1 MINENTPK
9 SRVGQLWRALLDELS
24 RDHNKKLERSDLAC
38 FAGILASLA
47 AGLAASWQRWGNPL
61 VDSGRE
67 LNVPLKLLHGE
78 RLYSEV
84 GYIYG
89 PFSPYVNAALYRL
102 FHPSLWVLWGH
113 GILSTVIILGMA
125 YWIARQIAG
134 RFPATLAC
142 VAITWVCALKS
153 QGNYMMAYAFGGLD
167 GSTFV
172 LAATIL
178 LMVFLRK
185 KNPSLILCAG
195 IAAALAV
202 LCKTEFGGAAIATGI
217 VAASLAGYP
226 RIRNIILWLGLFLT
240 PAVGL
245 PALVFCTF
253 ATRVG
258 WSTLTHDSH
267 LFFGHVP
274 WQLMYFNGQ
283 RFGFSHPWHSLGL
296 MIASLV
302 RLIAFGGFVVSV
314 SYLIEMRK
322 PDSFRGSG
330 GRALRRSWAAAALLI
345 SLIGLVVS
353 GIGLSDLGPFMP
365 MPLLLLIP
373 VAGGVAAFVRAQRD
387 GLEAA
392 QIQAATLV
400 IIAASAL
407 GSLARIILR
416 VSTGGAL
423 SSFILPGSVILFV
436 YIWVQVFPL
445 VLAEPAVRRRA
456 TQLVYAVLVVGVLL
470 TAVTLSVRYRRKF
483 PYPFATARGTW
494 RTSTELGAAFTQ
506 AYQFVQEKTVPGDFV
521 AVLPEGT
528 SLLFLSDRQ
537 NPLRE
542 EIVTPGFLDASG
554 EARAIDALRSRHTPL
569 IFIANRATPEFSE
582 TLFGKD
588 YNQRLMSWI
597 EQNYAVCGVFG
608 IRPDASLQIGAP
620 VFFLR
625 AYCLAPTISENADHR
640 RTRDLFYTESRMILG
655 SNSARD
661 KQTL

>member
-1 MINENTPK
+1 VINENTLK
-9 SRVGQLWRALLDELS
+9 LRVEQLWQALLNELS
-24 RDHNKKLERSDLAC
+24 RDHNQKFDRRDLAC
-38 FAGILASLA
+38 FAGILLSLA
-47 AGLAASWQRWGNPL
+47 AGLVASWQRWGNPL

-89 PFSPYVNAALYRL
+89 PFSPYVNASLYRL
-102 FHPSLWVLWGH
+102 FHPSMWILWGH
-113 GILSTVIILGMA
+113 GIVSTVTILGMA
-125 YWIARQIAG
+125 YWIARQITG

-167 GSTFV
+167 GCTFV
-172 LAATIL
+172 LATTIL
-178 LMVFLRK
+178 LIVFFRK
-185 KNPSLILCAG
+185 KSRSLILCAG

-202 LCKTEFGGAAIATGI
+202 LSKTEFGGAAIGTGMI
-217 VAASLAGYP
+217 TALLAGYP
-226 RIRNIILWLGLFLT
+226 RTRNVIIWLGLFLT

-245 PALVFCTF
+245 PALVFSLF
-253 ATRVG
+253 AARIG
-258 WSTLTHDSH
+258 WSTLTQDSH

-302 RLIAFGGFVVSV
+302 RLIAFGGLVVSV

-322 PDSFRGSG
+322 ADFSRRNG
-330 GRALRRSWAAAALLI
+330 GMALKRSWVVATFLI
-345 SLIGLVVS
+345 SLMGLVVS

-365 MPLLLLIP
+365 MPFLLLVP

-392 QIQAATLV
+392 QIQAATMV

-423 SSFILPGSVILFV
+423 SSFLLPGSVILFV

-445 VLAEPAVRRRA
+445 MLAEPAVRRRA
-456 TQLVYAVLVVGVLL
+456 RQLVYAALVAGVLL
-470 TAVTLSVRYRRKF
+470 TAVTISVRYQRKF
-483 PYPFATARGTW
+483 SYPFMTARGTW
-494 RTSTELGAAFTQ
+494 RTSPDLGVAFTQ
-506 AYQFVQEKTVPGDFV
+506 AYQFVQEKTVPGDFL

-528 SLLFLSDRQ
+528 SLVFLSDRR

-542 EIVTPGFLDASG
+542 EIVTPGFLDATG
-554 EARAIDALRSRHTPL
+554 EARAIDALRSSHTPM
-569 IFIANRATPEFSE
+569 IFIANRVTPEFSE
-582 TLFGKD
+582 TLFGRD
-588 YNQRLMSWI
+588 YNQRLMFWI

-625 AYCLAPTISENADHR
+625 AYCLAPTISEKADPGR
-640 RTRDLFYTESRMILG
+640 MRNLFSR
-655 SNSARD
+655 
-661 KQTL
+661 

>member
-1 MINENTPK
+1 MIKENTLK
-9 SRVGQLWRALLDELS
+9 SRVGPLWRALLDELS
-24 RDHNKKLERSDLAC
+24 RDHNKKFDQSDLAC
-38 FAGILASLA
+38 FAGILLSLA
-47 AGLAASWQRWGNPL
+47 AGLVASWERWGNPL

-67 LNVPLKLLHGE
+67 LNVPLRLLHGE

-89 PFSPYVNAALYRL
+89 PFSPYVNASLYRI
-102 FHPSLWVLWGH
+102 FHPSMWILWGH
-113 GILSTVIILGMA
+113 GIVSTVIILGMA
-125 YWIARQIAG
+125 YWIARQITG

-142 VAITWVCALKS
+142 VAMTWVCALKS

-167 GSTFV
+167 GITFV

-178 LMVFLRK
+178 LIVFLRK
-185 KNPSLILCAG
+185 KSPSVILCAG

-202 LCKTEFGGAAIATGI
+202 LSKTEFGGAAIGTGI

-226 RIRNIILWLGLFLT
+226 RIRNVLIWLGLFLL

-245 PALVFCTF
+245 PALVFCLF

-302 RLIAFGGFVVSV
+302 RLIAFAGLVVSV

-322 PDSFRGSG
+322 PDFS
-330 GRALRRSWAAAALLI
+330 RAMALTRSWVVATFLI
-345 SLIGLVVS
+345 SLTGLVVS

-365 MPLLLLIP
+365 MPFLLLVP
-373 VAGGVAAFVRAQRD
+373 VAGGVAAFMRAQRD

-392 QIQAATLV
+392 QIQAATMV
-400 IIAASAL
+400 IIAASAFC
-407 GSLARIILR
+407 SLLRIILR

-436 YIWVQVFPL
+436 YIWVRIFPL
-445 VLAEPAVRRRA
+445 LLAEPTVRRRA
-456 TQLVYAVLVVGVLL
+456 TRLVYAALVVGVLL

-483 PYPFATARGTW
+483 SYPFVTARGTW
-494 RTSTELGAAFTQ
+494 RTSSDLGVAFTQ
-506 AYQFVQEKTVPGDFV
+506 AYQFVQEKSVPGDFV

-528 SLLFLSDRQ
+528 SLVFLSDRR

-542 EIVTPGFLDASG
+542 EIVTPGFLDAAG
-554 EARAIDALRSRHTPL
+554 EARAIDALRSSHTPL

-582 TLFGKD
+582 TLFGRD

-608 IRPDASLQIGAP
+608 IRPDASLQ
-620 VFFLR
+620 
-625 AYCLAPTISENADHR
+625 YCLAPAIEENAVHGR
-640 RTRDLFYTESRMILG
+640 MRTLSR
-655 SNSARD
+655 
-661 KQTL
+661 

>member
-1 MINENTPK
+1 VINENTLK

-24 RDHNKKLERSDLAC
+24 RDHNKKFDQSDLAC
-38 FAGILASLA
+38 FAGILLSLA
-47 AGLAASWQRWGNPL
+47 AGLVASWQRWGNPL

-89 PFSPYVNAALYRL
+89 PFSPYVNASLYRI
-102 FHPSLWVLWGH
+102 FHPSMWILWGH
-113 GILSTVIILGMA
+113 GIVSTVIILGMA
-125 YWIARQIAG
+125 YWIARQITG

-172 LAATIL
+172 LATTVL
-178 LMVFLRK
+178 LIVFLRK
-185 KNPSLILCAG
+185 RSPSLILCAG

-202 LCKTEFGGAAIATGI
+202 LSKTEFGGAAIGTGI

-226 RIRNIILWLGLFLT
+226 RIRNVLIWLGLFLT

-245 PALVFCTF
+245 PALVFCLF

-258 WSTLTHDSH
+258 WSTLTNDSH

-283 RFGFSHPWHSLGL
+283 RFGFGHPWHSLGL
-296 MIASLV
+296 MTASLV
-302 RLIAFGGFVVSV
+302 RLIAFGGLVAST
-314 SYLIEMRK
+314 SYLIAMRK
-322 PDSFRGSG
+322 PDFS
-330 GRALRRSWAAAALLI
+330 RAMVLTRSWVVATFLI
-345 SLIGLVVS
+345 SLTGLVVS
-353 GIGLSDLGPFMP
+353 GIGLSDLGPFMA
-365 MPLLLLIP
+365 MPFLLLVP
-373 VAGGVAAFVRAQRD
+373 VAGGVAAFVRAQRN
-387 GLEAA
+387 GLQAA
-392 QIQAATLV
+392 QIQAATVV
-400 IIAASAL
+400 IIAASAF

-436 YIWVQVFPL
+436 YIWVQIFPL

-456 TQLVYAVLVVGVLL
+456 TQLVYAALVAGVLL

-483 PYPFATARGTW
+483 SYPFVTARGTW
-494 RTSTELGAAFTQ
+494 RTSSDLGVAFTQ

-528 SLLFLSDRQ
+528 SLVFLSDRR

-542 EIVTPGFLDASG
+542 EIVTPGFLDATG
-554 EARAIDALRSRHTPL
+554 EARAIDALRSSHTPL

-582 TLFGKD
+582 TLFGRD

-608 IRPDASLQIGAP
+608 IRRDASLEIGSP

-625 AYCLAPTISENADHR
+625 AYCLAPTISPKR
-640 RTRDLFYTESRMILG
+640 RP
-655 SNSARD
+655 
-661 KQTL
+661 

>member
-1 MINENTPK
+1 MTNENTLK
-9 SRVGQLWRALLDELS
+9 SRAGPLWRALLDELS
-24 RDHNKKLERSDLAC
+24 RDHNKKFDRSDLAC

-47 AGLAASWQRWGNPL
+47 AGLVASWQRWGNPL

-67 LNVPLKLLHGE
+67 LNVPLRLFDGE

-89 PFSPYVNAALYRL
+89 PFSPYVNASLYRI
-102 FHPSLWVLWGH
+102 FHPSMWILWGH
-113 GILSTVIILGMA
+113 GIVSTVIILGMA
-125 YWIARQIAG
+125 YWIARQITG

-172 LAATIL
+172 LATTIL
-178 LMVFLRK
+178 LIVFSRK
-185 KNPSLILCAG
+185 KSPSLILCAG
-195 IAAALAV
+195 FAAALAV
-202 LCKTEFGGAAIATGI
+202 LSKTEFGGAAIITGI

-226 RIRNIILWLGLFLT
+226 RIRNVIIWLGLFLT
-240 PAVGL
+240 AAVGL
-245 PALVFCTF
+245 PALVFCLF

-302 RLIAFGGFVVSV
+302 RLIAFGGLVVSV

-322 PDSFRGSG
+322 PDFSRGM
-330 GRALRRSWAAAALLI
+330 ALTRSWIVATFLI
-345 SLIGLVVS
+345 SLLGFVVS

-365 MPLLLLIP
+365 MPFLLLVP
-373 VAGGVAAFVRAQRD
+373 VAGGVAAFLRAQRD

-392 QIQAATLV
+392 QIQAGTMV
-400 IIAASAL
+400 IIAASAF

-436 YIWVQVFPL
+436 YIWVQIFPL
-445 VLAEPAVRRRA
+445 VLAEPGVRRRA
-456 TQLVYAVLVVGVLL
+456 T
-470 TAVTLSVRYRRKF
+470 
-483 PYPFATARGTW
+483 
-494 RTSTELGAAFTQ
+494 
-506 AYQFVQEKTVPGDFV
+506 
-521 AVLPEGT
+521 
-528 SLLFLSDRQ
+528 
-537 NPLRE
+537 
-542 EIVTPGFLDASG
+542 
-554 EARAIDALRSRHTPL
+554 
-569 IFIANRATPEFSE
+569 
-582 TLFGKD
+582 
-588 YNQRLMSWI
+588 
-597 EQNYAVCGVFG
+597 
-608 IRPDASLQIGAP
+608 
-620 VFFLR
+620 
-625 AYCLAPTISENADHR
+625 
-640 RTRDLFYTESRMILG
+640 
-655 SNSARD
+655 
-661 KQTL
+661 

>member
-1 MINENTPK
+1 VIKENTLK
-9 SRVGQLWRALLDELS
+9 SRVGPLWRALLDELS
-24 RDHNKKLERSDLAC
+24 RDHNKKFDQSDLAC
-38 FAGILASLA
+38 FAGILLSLA
-47 AGLAASWQRWGNPL
+47 AGLVASWERWGNPL

-67 LNVPLKLLHGE
+67 LNVPLRLLHGE

-89 PFSPYVNAALYRL
+89 PFSPYVNASLYRI
-102 FHPSLWVLWGH
+102 FHPSMWILWGH
-113 GILSTVIILGMA
+113 GIVSTVIILGMA
-125 YWIARQIAG
+125 YWIARQITG

-142 VAITWVCALKS
+142 VAMTWVCALKS

-167 GSTFV
+167 GITFV
-172 LAATIL
+172 LATTIL
-178 LMVFLRK
+178 LIVFLRK
-185 KNPSLILCAG
+185 KSPSLILCAG

-202 LCKTEFGGAAIATGI
+202 LSKTEFGGAAIGTGI

-226 RIRNIILWLGLFLT
+226 RIRNVLIWLGLFLL

-245 PALVFCTF
+245 PALVFCLF

-302 RLIAFGGFVVSV
+302 RLIAFGGLVVSV
-314 SYLIEMRK
+314 SYFIEMRK
-322 PDSFRGSG
+322 PDFS
-330 GRALRRSWAAAALLI
+330 RAMALTRSWAVAAFLI
-345 SLIGLVVS
+345 SLTGLVVS

-365 MPLLLLIP
+365 MPFLLLVP
-373 VAGGVAAFVRAQRD
+373 VAGGVAAFMRAQRD

-392 QIQAATLV
+392 QIQAATMV
-400 IIAASAL
+400 IIAASAFC
-407 GSLARIILR
+407 SLLRIILR

-436 YIWVQVFPL
+436 YIWVQIFPL
-445 VLAEPAVRRRA
+445 VLAEPGVRRRA
-456 TQLVYAVLVVGVLL
+456 TQLVYAALVVGVLL

-483 PYPFATARGTW
+483 SYPFVTARGTW
-494 RTSTELGAAFTQ
+494 RTSSDLGVAFTQ

-528 SLLFLSDRQ
+528 SLLFLSDRR

-542 EIVTPGFLDASG
+542 EIVTPGFLDATG
-554 EARAIDALRSRHTPL
+554 EARAIDALRSSHTPL

-582 TLFGKD
+582 TLFGRD

-608 IRPDASLQIGAP
+608 IRPDASLQIGSP

-625 AYCLAPTISENADHR
+625 AYCLAPTI
-640 RTRDLFYTESRMILG
+640 
-655 SNSARD
+655 
-661 KQTL
+661 